1 MGAPGTSETPVSDD
15 TLVARVGAGDAL
27 ACRELAERHLGRIV
41 SFAYRMLGNHADA
54 EDVAQEVFVRL
65 WTHAAR
71 WHPGGARL
79 TTWLHR
85 VALNLCHDRWAR
97 VRERPMEAA
106 ANLPDPRPSPAMM
119 LHERDIARHV
129 SAALEGLPERQRAA
143 IALCHYQG
151 LGNIEAAG
159 VMEISVEALE
169 SLLARG
175 RRGLRARLAAIAPH
189 LLGER

>member
-15 TLVARVGAGDAL
+15 TLVARVGAGDAF

-65 WTHAAR
+65 WMHAAH
-71 WHPGGARL
+71 WQPGGARL

-85 VALNLCHDRWAR
+85 VAFNLCQDHRAR
-97 VRERPMEAA
+97 VRERPLEAA
-106 ANLPDPRPSPAMM
+106 ADPPDPRPSPAMM
-119 LHERDIARHV
+119 LQQRDIARHV
-129 SAALEGLPERQRAA
+129 SAALESLPERQRAA